1 MKSMLRFHRWVG
13 RGLAALLLV
22 AALTG
27 AGLQWLQPLPD
38 PGSAAAPSIE
48 AQARALDG
56 GLATLQAT
64 EPGLKWR
71 LAQLGGTAL
80 QVELDDAQ
88 GGRWRAEL
96 AVPDGRLL
104 DLQPED
110 ALLGPWL
117 LRLHLWQWLGP
128 AGSWLTGLAALL
140 ALASVAVGLR
150 LWWRLR
156 RTRAPHLRRRWHR
169 RVGIVAVLPLTLLF
183 GTAAMLSWP
192 GAMRTLIVMLGG
204 EAATQ
209 PPVAPARPDLP
220 AVTAGQA
227 LLSAA
232 AVLPEARP
240 QRLYRQAPGLLRL
253 RLRGDEWHPYGL
265 SQVFVAEQGGV
276 VLAVRDGRQ
285 LPLVERYVNVI
296 FSLHAGA
303 VPPGGSPALALL
315 MRLAW
320 TALALALAALLLTG
334 LPWRQRKLPVRGATS
349 PF

>member
-38 PGSAAAPSIE
+38 SGTAAAPSLE

-64 EPGLKWR
+64 QPGLQWR
-71 LAQLGGTAL
+71 LVQLGEPAL
-80 QVELDDAQ
+80 QVELDDAL
-88 GGRWRAEL
+88 GKRWRAEL

-104 DLQPED
+104 ALHGED
-110 ALLGPWL
+110 ELLAPWL
-117 LRLHLWQWLGP
+117 LRLHRWQWLGP
-128 AGSWLTGLAALL
+128 AGSWVTGLAALL
-140 ALASVAVGLR
+140 ALSSVAVGLR

-156 RTRAPHLRRRWHR
+156 RTRAPQLRRRWHR
-169 RVGIVAVLPLTLLF
+169 RIGIVAVLPLALLF

-192 GAMRTLIVMLGG
+192 GAVRTLIVALGG
-204 EAATQ
+204 KAAAE
-209 PPVAPARPDLP
+209 PPVVPVRADLP
-220 AVTAGQA
+220 LVSAGQA

-232 AVLPEARP
+232 AALPEARP
-240 QRLYRQAPGLLRL
+240 QRLYHQAPGLLRL
-253 RLRGDEWHPYGL
+253 RLRGEEWHPYGL
-265 SQVFVAEQGGV
+265 SQVFVAEQGGA

-285 LPLVERYVNVI
+285 LPLAERYVNVI

-303 VPPGGSPALALL
+303 VPPGGSLAIAVL

-334 LPWRQRKLPVRGATS
+334 LPWRQRKRPV
-349 PF
+349 

>member
-22 AALTG
+22 AAVTG
-27 AGLQWLQPLPD
+27 AGMQWLRPLPES
-38 PGSAAAPSIE
+38 GAVAGPSIA
-48 AQARALDG
+48 AQARALDR

-64 EPGLKWR
+64 QPGLQWR
-71 LAQLGGTAL
+71 LVQLGQPAL

-88 GGRWRAEL
+88 GGRWQAEL
-96 AVPDGRLL
+96 ATPDGRVLA
-104 DLQPED
+104 LQREE

-117 LRLHLWQWLGP
+117 LRLHTWQWLGP

-140 ALASVAVGLR
+140 ALGSVAIGLR

-156 RTRAPHLRRRWHR
+156 RTRAPQLRRRWHR
-169 RVGIVAVLPLTLLF
+169 RVGIVAVLPLALLF

-192 GAMRTLIVMLGG
+192 GAVRAAIVALGG
-204 EAATQ
+204 QAASR
-209 PPVAPARPDLP
+209 PPLAPARADLP
-220 AVTAGQA
+220 PVSAGQA

-232 AVLPEARP
+232 AVLPEASP

-253 RLRGDEWHPYGL
+253 RLRGEEWHPYGL
-265 SQVFVAEQGGV
+265 SQIFVAEQGGA
-276 VLAVRDGRQ
+276 VLEVRDGRQ

-303 VPPGGSPALALL
+303 VPPASGPALALL

-320 TALALALAALLLTG
+320 TVLAGALAALLLTG
-334 LPWRQRKLPVRGATS
+334 LPWRKRKQPV
-349 PF
+349 

>member
-1 MKSMLRFHRWVG
+1 MTSMLRFHRWVG
-13 RGLAALLLV
+13 RGLAALLLI

-38 PGSAAAPSIE
+38 SGSAAAPTLE
-48 AQARALDG
+48 AQARALDR

-64 EPGLKWR
+64 RPGLQWR
-71 LAQLGGTAL
+71 LVQLGQPVL

-88 GGRWRAEL
+88 GNRWRAEL

-104 DLQPED
+104 ALHGED
-110 ALLGPWL
+110 ELLVPWL
-117 LRLHLWQWLGP
+117 LRLHRWQWLGQ
-128 AGSWLTGLAALL
+128 AGSWVTGLAALL
-140 ALASVAVGLR
+140 ALGSVAVGLR

-156 RTRAPHLRRRWHR
+156 RTRAPQLRRRWHR
-169 RVGIVAVLPLTLLF
+169 RIGIVAVLPLALLF

-192 GAMRTLIVMLGG
+192 DAVRTLIAVLGG
-204 EAATQ
+204 EAAVQ
-209 PPVAPARPDLP
+209 PPLTPARTDLP
-220 AVTAGQA
+220 PVSPGQA

-232 AVLPEARP
+232 GVLPEARP
-240 QRLYRQAPGLLRL
+240 QRLYHRAPGLLRL

-265 SQVFVAEQGGV
+265 SQIYVAEQGGA

-285 LPLVERYVNVI
+285 LPLAERYVNVI

-303 VPPGGSPALALL
+303 VPPGSSAAFALL
-315 MRLAW
+315 IRLAW

-334 LPWRQRKLPVRGATS
+334 LPWRQRKRPA
-349 PF
+349 

>member
-13 RGLAALLLV
+13 RGLAGLLLV
-22 AALTG
+22 AAVTG
-27 AGLQWLQPLPD
+27 AGMQWLQPLPE
-38 PGSAAAPSIE
+38 SAAAAAPSIE
-48 AQARALDG
+48 VQARALDR

-64 EPGLKWR
+64 QPGLRWQ
-71 LAQLGGTAL
+71 LVQLGRPEL

-96 AVPDGRLL
+96 ATPDGRLL
-104 DLQPED
+104 ALQREE

-117 LRLHLWQWLGP
+117 LRLHTWDWLGP

-140 ALASVAVGLR
+140 ALGSVAVGLR

-156 RTRAPHLRRRWHR
+156 RTRAPQLRRRWHR
-169 RVGIVAVLPLTLLF
+169 RLGIVVVLPLALLF
-183 GTAAMLSWP
+183 GTAAMLSLP
-192 GAMRTLIVMLGG
+192 GAVRMVIVALGG
-204 EAATQ
+204 QAASR
-209 PPVAPARPDLP
+209 PPVAAARADLP
-220 AVTAGQA
+220 PVSAGQA

-253 RLRGDEWHPYGL
+253 RLRGEEWHPYGL
-265 SQVFVAEQGGV
+265 SQIYVAEQGGAI
-276 VLAVRDGRQ
+276 LAVRDARQ

-296 FSLHAGA
+296 FSLHSGA
-303 VPPGGSPALALL
+303 VPPGGGLVLAVL

-320 TALALALAALLLTG
+320 TALAVVLAAQVLTG
-334 LPWRQRKLPVRGATS
+334 LPWRRRKQSA
-349 PF
+349 

>member
-1 MKSMLRFHRWVG
+1 MMRFHRWVG

-27 AGLQWLQPLPD
+27 AGMQWLQPLPD
-38 PGSAAAPSIE
+38 AAAVAGPSVE
-48 AQARALDG
+48 AQAGALDR

-64 EPGLKWR
+64 RPGLRWR
-71 LAQLGGTAL
+71 LVQLGRPTL

-96 AVPDGRLL
+96 ATPDGRLL
-104 DLQPED
+104 DLQREE
-110 ALLGPWL
+110 ALLGTWL
-117 LRLHLWQWLGP
+117 VRLHLWQWLGP

-140 ALASVAVGLR
+140 ALASAAVGLR

-156 RTRAPHLRRRWHR
+156 RTRAPQLRRRWHR
-169 RVGIVAVLPLTLLF
+169 RIAIVAALPLALLF

-192 GAMRTLIVMLGG
+192 GGVRTLIVALGG
-204 EAATQ
+204 QAAAE
-209 PPVAPARPDLP
+209 PPAAPAHSDLP
-220 AVTAGQA
+220 AVSAGQA

-232 AVLPEARP
+232 AALPEAWP

-253 RLRGDEWHPYGL
+253 RLRGEEWHPYGL
-265 SQVFVAEQGGV
+265 SQVFVAEQGGA

-303 VPPGGSPALALL
+303 VPPGSGLAVSLL

-334 LPWRQRKLPVRGATS
+334 LPWRQRKRPGRG
-349 PF
+349 

>member
-1 MKSMLRFHRWVG
+1 MKSMMRFHRWVG

-27 AGLQWLQPLPD
+27 AGLQWLLPLPD
-38 PGSAAAPSIE
+38 SGAVAAPSIE
-48 AQARALDG
+48 AQARALDR

-64 EPGLKWR
+64 QPGLQWR
-71 LAQLGGTAL
+71 LVQLGQPTL

-88 GGRWRAEL
+88 GKRWRAEL
-96 AVPDGRLL
+96 AAPDGRLL
-104 DLQPED
+104 SLQGED
-110 ALLGPWL
+110 TLVRPWL
-117 LRLHLWQWLGP
+117 VRLHLWKWLGP
-128 AGSWLTGLAALL
+128 AGSWLTGLVALL
-140 ALASVAVGLR
+140 ALCSVAVGLR

-156 RTRAPHLRRRWHR
+156 RTRAPQLRRRWHR
-169 RVGIVAVLPLTLLF
+169 RIGIVAVLPLALLF

-192 GAMRTLIVMLGG
+192 GAVRTRIVALGG
-204 EAATQ
+204 QVAAE
-209 PPVAPARPDLP
+209 PPVAPALPDLP
-220 AVTAGQA
+220 PVSAGQA

-253 RLRGDEWHPYGL
+253 RLRGEEWHPYGL
-265 SQVFVAEQGGV
+265 SQVFVAEQGGA

-303 VPPGGSPALALL
+303 VPPGGGLAFSVL

-334 LPWRQRKLPVRGATS
+334 LPWRQRKRPV
-349 PF
+349 